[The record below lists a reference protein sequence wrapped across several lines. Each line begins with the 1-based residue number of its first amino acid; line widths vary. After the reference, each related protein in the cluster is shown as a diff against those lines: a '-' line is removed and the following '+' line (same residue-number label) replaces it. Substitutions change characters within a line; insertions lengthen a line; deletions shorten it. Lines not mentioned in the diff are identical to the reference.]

1 MSTRDSVEY
10 ALRAWDRHERERGA
24 PPVIDFDF
32 HPLPAEKPA
41 PADRLTTFRR
51 LSELR
56 TDASH
61 SSVTQ
66 RIDADL
72 AYLRSLMGER
82 PPLGEYIHATQGC
95 SAAGWP
101 EDYVSEKGEVAREA
115 LAARG
120 VGWNPSTAAT
130 LAEIDGPLDASAASD
145 AIRHAAI
152 AYEPS
157 VREATGSHAPY
168 DLTVESA
175 DVDAYWAYWLD
186 GAGHRVRLRLNMRNA
201 NFTEVRARQMAL
213 HEILGHGLQSAS
225 IAARCAAEEVP
236 WVRLLS
242 VHGPQQV
249 LLEGWAQAMPLF
261 ITPDDE
267 PLVASTRLVHYTHLV
282 RSELHL
288 ALNAGI
294 PIERCAEHARAR
306 VPWWTD
312 SQIAGFLADRS
323 TNPQLRTYMWAY
335 AAGLDW
341 FANLA
346 DAEPTVI
353 ESVLRQAYRAPLT
366 PTDLEKL
373 WPQGP
378 SVGGP
383 GGATFHTN

>member
-1 MSTRDSVEY
+1 MASTPTG
-10 ALRAWDRHERERGA
+10 ARAQLVGCDFIDLLFRFVWHLCMATRRGA
-24 PPVIDFDF
+24 
-32 HPLPAEKPA
+32 LLAQ
-41 PADRLTTFRR
+41 RR
-51 LSELR
+51 CLYEPSWFV
-56 TDASH
+56 S
-61 SSVTQ
+61 
-66 RIDADL
+66 
-72 AYLRSLMGER
+72 
-82 PPLGEYIHATQGC
+82 TQGC

-101 EDYVSEKGEVAREA
+101 EDYVSEKGEIAREA

-120 VGWNPSTAAT
+120 VGWNSNTAAT

-157 VREATGSHAPY
+157 VRQATGSHAPY

-225 IAARCAAEEVP
+225 IAARCAAEDVP

-267 PLVASTRLVHYTHLV
+267 PLVASIRLVHYTHLV

-288 ALNAGI
+288 ALNAGT
-294 PIERCAEHARAR
+294 PIERCCAPNIEAGEHIRYLPKHLAATL
-306 VPWWTD
+306 VP
-312 SQIAGFLADRS
+312 ADDFWLFGSS
-323 TNPQLRTYMWAY
+323 TVAFNT
-335 AAGLDW
+335 LD
-341 FANLA
+341 
-346 DAEPTVI
+346 E
-353 ESVLRQAYRAPLT
+353 
-366 PTDLEKL
+366 
-373 WPQGP
+373 
-378 SVGGP
+378 
-383 GGATFHTN
+383 GGAGEGLAVTTDQRIAEVCTMAAHELWQQGIDYAEYMQSDFVAR